1 MNIIRS
7 KENKAVKSAKK
18 LLQKKYRK
26 DTYLI
31 EGFHLFEE
39 ASRSGAEILETF
51 ITEEFAAKFPEATIV
66 TQEVLNF
73 ITDSK
78 TPQGLVAVVK
88 MNNDLDYEKIN
99 LNKIL
104 VLDGVQ
110 DPGNVGTLIRTAD
123 AGGFDAVF
131 LSRDCADVYS
141 PKVMRS
147 MQGSNYHLPVY
158 SVDLSKLY
166 KKLKELRISVLAST
180 LSDESISYKEVEQSS
195 GIALV
200 LGNEG
205 QGISQLTKNEAD
217 VLVNI
222 DMPGQAES
230 LNVAIAGGILIFN
243 FIKI

>member
-51 ITEEFAAKFPEATIV
+51 VTEEFAAKFPEATIV

-217 VLVNI
+217 VLVHI

-243 FIKI
+243 FI

>member
-51 ITEEFAAKFPEATIV
+51 VTEEFADKFPEATIV

-78 TPQGLVAVVK
+78 TPQGLVAVVE

-158 SVDLSKLY
+158 SVDLSELY
-166 KKLKELRISVLAST
+166 KKLKELRITILAST
-180 LSDESISYKEVEQSS
+180 LSDESISYKEVEQKS

-217 VLVNI
+217 VLVHI

-243 FIKI
+243 FI

>member
-1 MNIIRS
+1 M
-7 KENKAVKSAKK
+7 
-18 LLQKKYRK
+18 QKKYRK

-51 ITEEFAAKFPEATIV
+51 VTEEFAAKFPEATIV

-217 VLVNI
+217 VLVHI

-243 FIKI
+243 FI

>member
-51 ITEEFAAKFPEATIV
+51 VTEEFADKFPEATIV

-78 TPQGLVAVVK
+78 TPQGLVAVVE

-99 LNKIL
+99 LNKVL

-158 SVDLSKLY
+158 SVDLSELY
-166 KKLKELRISVLAST
+166 KKLKELRITIIAST
-180 LSDESISYKEVEQSS
+180 LSDESISYKEVEKKS

-217 VLVNI
+217 VLVHI

-243 FIKI
+243 FI

>member
-26 DTYLI
+26 DKYLI
-31 EGFHLFEE
+31 EGFHLFDE
-39 ASRSGAEILETF
+39 ATRSGAEILETF
-51 ITEEFAAKFPEATIV
+51 ITEEFADKFPEATIV

-166 KKLKELRISVLAST
+166 KKLKELRITLLAST

-217 VLVNI
+217 VLVHI

-243 FIKI
+243 FI

>member
-51 ITEEFAAKFPEATIV
+51 VTEEFAAKFPEAIIV

-158 SVDLSKLY
+158 SVDLSELY
-166 KKLKELRISVLAST
+166 KKLKELKISVLAST
-180 LSDESISYKEVEQSS
+180 LSDESISYKEVEQKS

-217 VLVNI
+217 VLVHI

-243 FIKI
+243 FI